1 MAKLR
6 FRRQVWEI
14 KGGVKLKEA
23 IRQVGLNPLSVLAVK
38 DGKLLTEDVVLR
50 EGDEILLIS
59 VISGG

>member
-6 FRRQVWEI
+6 FRKQEWEI
-14 KGGVKLKEA
+14 KDGVRLRDA
-23 IRQVGLNPLSVLAVK
+23 IQQIGLNPQSVLAVK

-50 EGDEILLIS
+50 EEDEIQLIS